1 MRNICKFMQKYFEKY
16 FIKRAL
22 FILLALQNK
31 VAHSFSRAVD
41 LGLHGTHWQVEF
53 FRYFIVRIILHKTH
67 RKEASVMLGQAVD
80 IVLDLRALLQVYKV
94 LLGRG
99 SDGRWGGK
107 FLVNGYI
114 LLTSALKVDM
124 GVSRNGINPLS
135 EGVFGR
141 VAMQIYIDFDECL
154 LEQIFGIFGR
164 CRALQK

>member
-1 MRNICKFMQKYFEKY
+1 
-16 FIKRAL
+16 
-22 FILLALQNK
+22 
-31 VAHSFSRAVD
+31 
-41 LGLHGTHWQVEF
+41 
-53 FRYFIVRIILHKTH
+53 
-67 RKEASVMLGQAVD
+67 MLGQAVD

-124 GVSRNGINPLS
+124 GVSCNGVNPLS
-135 EGVFGR
+135 KGVFGR

-154 LEQIFGIFGR
+154 LKQILGILSR
-164 CRALQK
+164 CRTLQKEAAYSVAIAIEEVFKSYVVAPK